1 MKRDGTPLRIAVIGA
16 GIVGAATAWEL
27 IKDGHDVT
35 LIEPEEPGGPQA
47 ASYGNGAWISPA
59 SIIPMSMP
67 GLWRKLPGYL
77 FDPNGPLVLRWTALP
92 ALAPWLLRFLA
103 AGWTVAKVERT
114 ARVLAS
120 ILRDGPARHAVLAQE
135 IGKPDYIRQTG
146 LLYAYPDRNAFDGEA
161 LAWRLR
167 RDNGLHWIELDAGE
181 LRRREPDLSAAYQF
195 GAFVHEGAYCTDP
208 GAFVGAIVDA
218 ARARGARLVK
228 ARATGF
234 VVTDGRLAAVVTDQG
249 PTECDRA
256 VICAGIW
263 SKALAEAAG
272 DRVPLAS
279 ERGYHGVVASPA
291 AGPKLPIMPSDGRM
305 ANTPTPAGLR
315 LSGQVELARVD
326 AEPDWARVE
335 ILVTHALRTYPG
347 LGSRASLTIDRWMGH
362 RPSTPDGR
370 PVIGLA
376 SASAD
381 IVHAFGHG
389 HVGLASGPITGCI
402 VADLIAGRTAGI
414 DIAPFGA
421 SRFRH

>member
-1 MKRDGTPLRIAVIGA
+1 MRIAVIGA
-16 GIVGAATAWEL
+16 GIVGAAAAWEL
-27 IKDGHDVT
+27 IKDGHEVT
-35 LIEPEEPGGPQA
+35 LIEPNEPGGRQA

-77 FDPNGPLVLRWTALP
+77 TDRNGPLVLRWTALP

-120 ILRDGPARHAVLAQE
+120 ILRDGPARHAVLARE
-135 IGKPDYIRQTG
+135 IGRPEYIRQTG
-146 LLYAYPDRNAFDGEA
+146 LLYAYPDRKAFDGEA

-167 RDNGLHWIELDAGE
+167 KDNGLDWLELDADE
-181 LRRREPDLSAAYQF
+181 LRQREPDLSSNYQF
-195 GAFVHEGAYCTDP
+195 GAFVHEGAHCIDP
-208 GAFVGAIVDA
+208 GAYVGAIVDA
-218 ARARGARLVK
+218 ARERGARLVK

-234 VVTDGRLAAVVTDQG
+234 VVTGGCLASVVTDQG
-249 PTECDRA
+249 PIECDRA

-272 DRVPLAS
+272 DRVLLAS
-279 ERGYHGVVASPA
+279 ERGYHGVIASAA

-315 LSGQVELARVD
+315 LSGQVELSRPD

-335 ILVTHALRTYPG
+335 ILIAHALRTYPALGPRAG
-347 LGSRASLTIDRWMGH
+347 LTVDRWMGH

-370 PVIGLA
+370 PVIGMA

-389 HVGLASGPITGCI
+389 HVGLASGPITGSI
-402 VADLIAGRTAGI
+402 VADLIAGRTAGV

-421 SRFRH
+421 SRFRFFGS